1 MAITD
6 IQTNNKLIKFT
17 QQINREWV
25 RENMFSPYMG
35 EDRQLHHPPRMELKA
50 GGEVMNIPLVRRL
63 QGAGVSTGPLVGNEE
78 KIDDYGIGSGW
89 NGSAMPS

>member
-1 MAITD
+1 MATST

-35 EDRQLHHPPRMELKA
+35 EEVTCDHPP
-50 GGEVMNIPLVRRL
+50 PH
-63 QGAGVSTGPLVGNEE
+63 GA
-78 KIDDYGIGSGW
+78 
-89 NGSAMPS
+89 